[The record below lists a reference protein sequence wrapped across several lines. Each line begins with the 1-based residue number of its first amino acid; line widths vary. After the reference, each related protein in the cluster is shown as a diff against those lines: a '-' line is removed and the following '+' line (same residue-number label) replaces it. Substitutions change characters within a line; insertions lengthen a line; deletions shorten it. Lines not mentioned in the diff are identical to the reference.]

1 MGTTRDFIDAYLR
14 QTAEIALATSRDDV
28 ERVIDV
34 LFAAYLADRTIYTC
48 GNGGSAANA
57 SHLACDIAKF
67 TWVEGK
73 RRFRATSLC
82 DNAALISALTN
93 DVGFHRI
100 FLDQLE
106 GRIAPGDVLVCL
118 SVHGGSGADR
128 AGPWSQNLVA
138 AADLAKRRGAK
149 VVALVG
155 YDGGALRTMA
165 DASVVVPR
173 AADGVTST
181 PHVEGFHEVYHHL
194 LCERLRQLAEEQG
207 PPATAP
213 SGVDAR

>member
-1 MGTTRDFIDAYLR
+1 MSQSTQEFVDQYLR
-14 QTAEIALATSRDDV
+14 QTAEIALATSREDMG
-28 ERVIDV
+28 RVIEV
-34 LFAAYLADRTIYTC
+34 LFEAYRQDRTIYTC

-73 RRFRATSLC
+73 RRFKCTSLC

-93 DVGFHRI
+93 DVGFNRI
-100 FLDQLE
+100 FLEQLE
-106 GRIAPGDVLVCL
+106 GRMVPGDVLVCL

-128 AGPWSQNLVA
+128 AGPWSQNLVS
-138 AADLAKRRGAK
+138 AADFAKKAGGK

-155 YDGGALRTMA
+155 YDGGALRQMA
-165 DASVVVPR
+165 DASVIVPR

-194 LCERLRQLAEEQG
+194 ICERLRQLA
-207 PPATAP
+207 AA
-213 SGVDAR
+213 S